1 MLRPISLLAV
11 FLLANV
17 SPPLGRAAAQDRPVT
32 TRMLVEIKDLSSV
45 AISPDGAYVAFRE
58 ERASIE
64 DNSYRSAWRVR
75 RLDDDGTPIRVA
87 DGGAPLRNGGL
98 SINEPPQW
106 SPDSHW
112 IYYRALL
119 DGEVQIWRAARDGG
133 KAERLTSD
141 AADIEAFVLDPG
153 ASALIYRVGAT
164 REEIVRAEEDEYAKG
179 VLFDDSIFAGQGLF
193 RSVLINGRLA
203 SERTDD
209 RMIRRQLLWDA
220 PKRVRVLD
228 LNTGAVREAADREAE
243 RLRANDPAAGLAVR
257 SPSGDLVAIISE
269 TPEGKTV
276 LRVSRAGLEKR
287 PMMCGACADLKIV
300 ALAWR
305 NDDELIIT
313 SRDAERG
320 YAQSLYVWR
329 PEDDALRLVAR
340 SDGLLSGDRSGK
352 TPCAIGEHA
361 AVCVAAEAAAP
372 PRLVSI
378 PLDGGPG
385 AVLYEPNARL
395 AAAMRGSVDVE
406 FLAWTDKRGRRFTGH
421 LFTPKA
427 QSDAGPLPLFVTYYV
442 CPGFL
447 RGGFGDEWPLIPMA
461 QAGVAALCVNA
472 RLPGR
477 EARDAKDDYQTGLE
491 GVTAAADLLAARGFV
506 DRRNI
511 GMGGL
516 SFGSEVTLWTA
527 SHSDLLAAASVASS
541 AASPTW
547 YWFRSM
553 QAGFAPRAREQWGLG
568 TPEET
573 PDRWRELSPAFYPEE
588 FTAPILMQMA
598 EQEYRS
604 VIEYYARMRRAGV
617 PVELWA
623 YPHEP
628 HIKFQPR
635 HKLSVYDRNLDW
647 FRFWLLGSED
657 PDPGKADQY
666 ERWRKLKRQ
675 MHELSSHEISESGG

>member
-1 MLRPISLLAV
+1 M
-11 FLLANV
+11 
-17 SPPLGRAAAQDRPVT
+17 T
-32 TRMLVEIKDLSSV
+32 TRMLVEISDLSSV
-45 AISPDGAYVAFRE
+45 AISPDGEHVAFRE

-64 DNSYRSAWRVR
+64 ENTYRSAWRVH
-75 RLDDDGTPIRVA
+75 RLDANESPIRVA
-87 DGGAPLRNGGL
+87 EGGAPLRNGGL

-106 SPDSHW
+106 SPDSRW

-153 ASALIYRVGAT
+153 ANALIYRVGAT
-164 REEIVRAEEDEYAKG
+164 REEIARAEEEEYANG

-209 RMIRRQLLWDA
+209 RMTRRQLLWNA

-228 LNTGAVREAADREAE
+228 LNTGAVREGADRDAKL
-243 RLRANDPAAGLAVR
+243 LRASDPAAGRGVP
-257 SPSGDLVAIISE
+257 SSSGDLVAVISE
-269 TPEGKTV
+269 APEGKTA
-276 LRVSRAGLEKR
+276 LRVSRVGRDKR
-287 PMMCGACADLKIV
+287 SMICGACGNLKIIAV
-300 ALAWR
+300 AWR
-305 NDDELIIT
+305 NDDELVIT

-329 PEDDALRLVAR
+329 PEDDVLRLVAR
-340 SDGLLSGDRSGK
+340 SDGLLSGDRSGN

-385 AVLYEPNARL
+385 AVLYEPNAGL
-395 AAAMRGSVDVE
+395 AAALRAGVDVE
-406 FLAWTDKRGRRFTGH
+406 FLAWKDKRGRRFTGH

-427 QSDAGPLPLFVTYYV
+427 RSDAGPMPLFVTYYV

-477 EARDAKDDYQTGLE
+477 EDRDAKEDYETGLE
-491 GVTAAADLLAARGFV
+491 GVTAAVDLLAARGLV
-506 DRRNI
+506 DRRKI

-553 QAGFAPRAREQWGLG
+553 QTGYAPRAREQWGLG
-568 TPEET
+568 PPEET
-573 PDRWRELSPAFYPEE
+573 PERWRELSPAFYPEA

-604 VIEYYARMRRAGV
+604 AIEYYARMRLAGV

-635 HKLSVYDRNLDW
+635 HKLSIYDRNLDW
-647 FRFWLLGSED
+647 FGFWLLGSED
-657 PDPGKADQY
+657 PAPGKAGQH
-666 ERWRKLKRQ
+666 ERWRKLKWQ
-675 MHELSSHEISESGG
+675 MHERSSNK